1 MANFTI
7 NSIITVISLVCWIW
21 VVIVVKKILETKR
34 QEIFIMKSLKADLE
48 NLRIEFKRLKNN

>member
-48 NLRIEFKRLKNN
+48 ILRIEFKRLKK